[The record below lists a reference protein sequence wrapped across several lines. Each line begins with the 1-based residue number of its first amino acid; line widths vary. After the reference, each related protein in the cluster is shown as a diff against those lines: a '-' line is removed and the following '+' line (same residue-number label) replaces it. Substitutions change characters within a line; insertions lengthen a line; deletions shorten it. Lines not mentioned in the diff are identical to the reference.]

1 MVTSRIRLAT
11 VLYAEHLLDRDHY
24 LDWIIAGLEASSQ
37 SRIPMWILIA
47 QICWSDLLHC
57 RKYGRRLVFALAN
70 HLDTVSFKVCS
81 NLPVKSLMYPY

>member
-47 QICWSDLLHC
+47 QMCWSDLLHC
-57 RKYGRRLVFALAN
+57 RKYGRRLVFALAD
-70 HLDTVSFKVCS
+70 HLDTVSFEVSS
-81 NLPVKSLMYPY
+81 NMPVMSLMYAN